1 MYTRIGAGGA
11 NSRGGASSAGVSRS
25 GASGM
30 NGVSVKGE
38 SSGGANVTIARK
50 VMTGIATSIIIG
62 RSANG
67 KCAGLTSPLPLNLIA
82 KPAAAVS

>member
-11 NSRGGASSAGVSRS
+11 NSRGGASSA
-25 GASGM
+25 
-30 NGVSVKGE
+30 GVSVKGE